1 MAKIPTVGID
11 STLALVTD
19 GYQFISKRCQ
29 QQHSDIFQTR
39 LLLEKTIC
47 LKGAEAASIFYDV
60 DKFSRKKAAPKRL
73 QKTLLGEGG
82 VQGLDGDRHQHRK
95 QLFMALMSAER
106 IDLLAE
112 ITRQQWQVAA
122 EKWAEMER
130 VTFFPAARSVLFCA
144 VCEWSGVPLAAAEV
158 ESKTRDTGAMID
170 SSGAIGLE
178 HWQGKR
184 ARVRMEEWLGG
195 LIEQVRA
202 GRLEAPED
210 SALWAMAQHRDL
222 TGNLLD
228 KRIAAVDL
236 LNVLR
241 PTVAIARYVTF
252 AALTLHK
259 HPEYREKLRTGDEQY
274 VEQFVQEVRR
284 YYPFFPFASARVKE
298 SFDWSGF
305 HFPKGRRV
313 LLDLYGTNH
322 DAHLWHNPDEFQPE
336 RFQPGNE
343 GPDGRE
349 SENKFKFIPQGG
361 GDFYTNHRCAGEWI
375 TITLMKRAMQF
386 LTEIISYDVPSQ
398 DLSLSLSQM
407 PTLPKSGFVISNVRI
422 NSSDK

>member
-1 MAKIPTVGID
+1 MTKIPTVGID
-11 STLALVTD
+11 STLALATD

-60 DKFSRKKAAPKRL
+60 DKFSREKAAPKRL

-95 QLFMALMSAER
+95 QLFMSLMSTER
-106 IDLLAE
+106 IHSLAE
-112 ITRQQWQVAA
+112 MTRQQWLAAA
-122 EKWAEMER
+122 EKWTAMER
-130 VTFFPAARSVLFCA
+130 VTFFPAARTVLFRA
-144 VCEWSGVPLAAAEV
+144 VCEWSGVPLADSEV
-158 ESKTRDTGAMID
+158 ESRTRDTGAMID
-170 SSGAIGLE
+170 SSGAVGPK
-178 HWQGKR
+178 HWQGRR
-184 ARVRMEEWLGG
+184 ARARMEEWIGG

-202 GRLEAPED
+202 GQLAAPED
-210 SALWAMAQHRDL
+210 TALWAMAQYRDL
-222 TGNLLD
+222 AGNLLD

-252 AALTLHK
+252 AALTLHE
-259 HPEYREKLRTGDEQY
+259 HPEYREKLRASDDQF

-284 YYPFFPFASARVKE
+284 YYPFFPFASARVKA
-298 SFDWSGF
+298 SFDWAGF

-322 DAHLWHNPDEFQPE
+322 DAQLWENPDEFQPE
-336 RFQPGNE
+336 RFQPGD

-349 SENKFKFIPQGG
+349 SDNKFKFIPQGG

-375 TITLMKRAMQF
+375 TIALMKVAVRF
-386 LTEIISYDVPSQ
+386 LTETISYEVPSQ
-398 DLSLSLSQM
+398 DLSFSLSQM
-407 PTLPKSGFVISNVRI
+407 PTLPKSGFVISAVQISR
-422 NSSDK
+422 